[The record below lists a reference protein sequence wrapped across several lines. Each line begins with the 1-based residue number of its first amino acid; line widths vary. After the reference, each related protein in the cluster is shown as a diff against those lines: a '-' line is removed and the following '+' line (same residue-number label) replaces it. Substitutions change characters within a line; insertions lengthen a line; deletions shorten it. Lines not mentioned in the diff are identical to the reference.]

1 MKKYLP
7 WFVHEIKVPFMC
19 ILNLKF
25 RQTGKSNL
33 PTSYIALS
41 IVILSKNS
49 VCLQKKPLGLIDYRL
64 MRLNYFFVSSNFRIM
79 KKLNNIVS
87 PFIMLLIPLFLL
99 IGILATT
106 MNKELPADRLSAGLR
121 LQIPSIKM
129 IILAAIK

>member
-1 MKKYLP
+1 
-7 WFVHEIKVPFMC
+7 
-19 ILNLKF
+19 
-25 RQTGKSNL
+25 
-33 PTSYIALS
+33 
-41 IVILSKNS
+41 
-49 VCLQKKPLGLIDYRL
+49 
-64 MRLNYFFVSSNFRIM
+64 M

-121 LQIPSIKM
+121 LQVPSIKM